1 MPSSSGFFS
10 SQRPIA
16 SPRDQQPN
24 TTRRKALHQ
33 RSKSKQNE
41 QELSQVP
48 ELQQPTVRLVNPSP
62 SPPST
67 TTSNNSRSDGDDS
80 KENWQ
85 RNHGAPPR
93 LPPSALVK
101 PASVSNSS
109 ISAAGRD
116 HGVSETPT
124 PANEEQGVDNAPNI
138 TLLPNNSQHELS
150 RPKWHRLSTSSAYS
164 QASTLHESEIASSK
178 KSGKSQRFSSFSQI
192 STLRGTPTPTEQE
205 NRERAAEGEVSARS
219 GSGSALAL
227 QTLQET
233 SPERPERLSTIRP
246 VPPSD
251 TSSSPTQQGPGSQSA
266 DDSSPSRPR
275 TAPSSDLEQP
285 SSGSRHRNYRTYST
299 GSLPSPT
306 GSLNIR
312 DINTT
317 PASHLPHE
325 GRPES
330 QAISEATYPHPS
342 SPNFIAYS
350 PDSVRP
356 ISRGDP
362 VRNATSIESI
372 NSRLQYG
379 PGGRPD
385 TDRSLAESSSWASTD
400 SNEPLPPLHI
410 PKKRLRHKAASES
423 LSTQAS
429 SQASASHAA
438 APMADEEI
446 DTLPYPKRPFSS
458 HLSTIASESEQSRTA
473 SQHLSHFSLGSG
485 VLTGDDASSLP
496 LSPVGHRRTG
506 SAPAESVGSNLGS
519 PGTRGTSSSE
529 FQEEAGDMTLGIYRE
544 QSAVPQ
550 PLFRAKGGPNLL
562 DATKKYDGPLPP
574 IPPIPKSRDSDENF
588 DTLSALQSPGLR
600 QKRSG
605 YSLRQRSNSTPSHS
619 RQQSQIS
626 YVESDRNS
634 QGSTLFPQ
642 WARNFY
648 SGTHGL
654 KSKVSLGSL
663 STASQRP
670 PMHRRNPSSWTE
682 RSITSRLGTG
692 YSNVESSSPTSSHFL
707 PAIFRPRTRKR
718 QNSQRDS
725 RSSKVRKSGRSK
737 PSQETRRDSMAIF
750 QDPLPQSQEPLAGG
764 SGSNEVLPSGQ
775 PRWGKLKGSE
785 TPSPEPGRRL
795 PRKYSKQR
803 LWDTMEFPRPMTKD
817 RLSDF
822 HVQPHEQTPRLAP
835 SKRSSQN
842 RLSAWQ
848 APSFVSSLDTLITSR
863 CNRQILLFALGFV
876 CPLMWMLGALL
887 PLPKKP
893 MTTGELEKGLQ
904 DSQDDVQAAMMKH
917 EAGDAERRWK
927 EEKTFLK
934 AKWWRMLNRVM
945 SVVGLLVIGAIVSE
959 DLINRVLAK
968 TDIVLADCSRGR
980 RDDLTPFSPLYFLPS
995 FCDFLT
1001 TTTISAYTAA
1011 FS

>member
-1 MPSSSGFFS
+1 MSSPGFFS

-16 SPRDQQPN
+16 SPRDQRPN

-33 RSKSKQNE
+33 RSKSQQNE
-41 QELSQVP
+41 QQQQQLSQVA
-48 ELQQPTVRLVNPSP
+48 EHPTVRLVNPSP

-67 TTSNNSRSDGDDS
+67 TSSNRSRSDGDES

-85 RNHGAPPR
+85 QNHGAPPR

-101 PASVSNSS
+101 RTSVSNSS

-116 HGVSETPT
+116 YGVSDRPT
-124 PANEEQGVDNAPNI
+124 PANEAQRVDNASNI

-150 RPKWHRLSTSSAYS
+150 RPAWHRLSTSSGYS
-164 QASTLHESEIASSK
+164 QTSTLHESEIASSK

-205 NRERAAEGEVSARS
+205 NRERAAAAEGEVAARS

-233 SPERPERLSTIRP
+233 SPERPHRLSTIRP
-246 VPPSD
+246 VPASD
-251 TSSSPTQQGPGSQSA
+251 TSTSSPIEQGPGSQSA
-266 DDSSPSRPR
+266 DDSPPR

-285 SSGSRHRNYRTYST
+285 STTTPRRRTYST
-299 GSLPSPT
+299 GSIPSPPS
-306 GSLNIR
+306 SLNTR
-312 DINTT
+312 DIVTT
-317 PASHLPHE
+317 PASHLPQE
-325 GRPES
+325 RPES
-330 QAISEATYPHPS
+330 QAISEATFPPPS
-342 SPNFIAYS
+342 SPNFIAYT

-356 ISRGDP
+356 ISRGGP
-362 VRNATSIESI
+362 IRGATSIDSI
-372 NSRLQYG
+372 NSRLQHG
-379 PGGRPD
+379 SARRPQ
-385 TDRSLAESSSWASTD
+385 TAGSLATKSSWASTE
-400 SNEPLPPLHI
+400 SNDPLPPLHI

-429 SQASASHAA
+429 IQASSPHAES
-438 APMADEEI
+438 MAEEEI

-506 SAPAESVGSNLGS
+506 SAPAESIGSNLGS
-519 PGTRGTSSSE
+519 PGTRGTSSSD
-529 FQEEAGDMTLGIYRE
+529 FQEDVGDMTLGIYRE
-544 QSAVPQ
+544 ASAVPQ
-550 PLFRAKGGPNLL
+550 PLFRAKGAPNLL
-562 DATKKYDGPLPP
+562 DTTKKYDGPLPP
-574 IPPIPKSRDSDENF
+574 IPPIPKSRDSEEDF
-588 DTLSALQSPGLR
+588 DTLSALQAPGLR

-605 YSLRQRSNSTPSHS
+605 YSLRQRDNNTPSHS

-626 YVESDRNS
+626 YVESERFS
-634 QGSTLFPQ
+634 QGSSLFPV

-663 STASQRP
+663 SQASQRP
-670 PMHRRNPSSWTE
+670 PMHRRNDSSWTE

-692 YSNVESSSPTSSHFL
+692 YSNAESGSPTSSHFL
-707 PAIFRPRTRKR
+707 PAIFRPRIRKR
-718 QNSQRDS
+718 QNSQHDS
-725 RSSKVRKSGRSK
+725 RSSNKVRKSGRSK
-737 PSQETRRDSMAIF
+737 PSHESRRDSLAIF
-750 QDPLPQSQEPLAGG
+750 QDPLPQSQEPLA
-764 SGSNEVLPSGQ
+764 SGANDEEVLPSGQ

-785 TPSPEPGRRL
+785 TSSPEPGRRL

-822 HVQPHEQTPRLAP
+822 HVPTDGQPPRLAP
-835 SKRSSQN
+835 SKRTSQN

-863 CNRQILLFALGFV
+863 CNRQILLFALGFI

-887 PLPKKP
+887 PLPKRP
-893 MTTGELEKGLQ
+893 MSPGELEKGLA
-904 DSQDDVQAAMMKH
+904 DSQDDVAAAMMKH

-927 EEKTFLK
+927 EERTFLK
-934 AKWWRMLNRVM
+934 ARWWRMLNRVM
-945 SVVGLLVIGAIVSE
+945 SVVGLLVIGAI
-959 DLINRVLAK
+959 IALA
-968 TDIVLADCSRGR
+968 VVA
-980 RDDLTPFSPLYFLPS
+980 
-995 FCDFLT
+995 T
-1001 TTTISAYTAA
+1001 T
-1011 FS
+1011 

>member
-1 MPSSSGFFS
+1 MSSPGFFA

-16 SPRDQQPN
+16 SPRDQRNPP
-24 TTRRKALHQ
+24 RRRALHQ
-33 RSKSKQNE
+33 RSKSHQNQ
-41 QELSQVP
+41 QEPSQVP
-48 ELQQPTVRLVNPSP
+48 EQPTVRLVNPSP

-67 TTSNNSRSDGDDS
+67 TSSHQSRCGDDES

-85 RNHGAPPR
+85 QDHGALPR
-93 LPPSALVK
+93 LPSSGLVK
-101 PASVSNSS
+101 RASVSNSS

-116 HGVSETPT
+116 YGVSETPT
-124 PANEEQGVDNAPNI
+124 PANEAQRVDNAPNI

-150 RPKWHRLSTSSAYS
+150 RPIWHRLSTSSAYS
-164 QASTLHESEIASSK
+164 QTSTLHESEIASSK
-178 KSGKSQRFSSFSQI
+178 KSGKSQRYSSFSQI
-192 STLRGTPTPTEQE
+192 STLRGTPTPYEEE
-205 NRERAAEGEVSARS
+205 NRERAAEGEVAARS
-219 GSGSALAL
+219 GSGLALAL

-251 TSSSPTQQGPGSQSA
+251 TSSPTEQGPGS
-266 DDSSPSRPR
+266 DSSPTRPR
-275 TAPSSDLEQP
+275 TARSSDLETP
-285 SSGSRHRNYRTYST
+285 STVPRNRTYST
-299 GSLPSPT
+299 GSIPSLPS
-306 GSLNIR
+306 SLNTR
-312 DINTT
+312 DINAT
-317 PASHLPHE
+317 PVSHLPQE
-325 GRPES
+325 RLES
-330 QAISEATYPHPS
+330 RAISEAISPQPS

-362 VRNATSIESI
+362 IRGVTSTESI

-379 PGGRPD
+379 PIGRPD
-385 TDRSLAESSSWASTD
+385 TDRSLATSSSWASSE
-400 SNEPLPPLHI
+400 SNDRLPPLHI

-429 SQASASHAA
+429 TQASSSHAA
-438 APMADEEI
+438 EPMAEEEI

-496 LSPVGHRRTG
+496 LSPVGHRRNG

-550 PLFRAKGGPNLL
+550 PLFRAQGAPNLL
-562 DATKKYDGPLPP
+562 DTTKKYDGPLPP

-588 DTLSALQSPGLR
+588 DTLSALHAPGLR

-605 YSLRQRSNSTPSHS
+605 YSLRQRANSTPSHS
-619 RQQSQIS
+619 RQQSQVS
-626 YVESDRNS
+626 YVESERFS
-634 QGSTLFPQ
+634 QGSSLFPV

-654 KSKVSLGSL
+654 KSKTSLGSL
-663 STASQRP
+663 STTSQRP

-725 RSSKVRKSGRSK
+725 RSSKIRKSGRSK

-764 SGSNEVLPSGQ
+764 SNDVLPSGQ

-785 TPSPEPGRRL
+785 KSSPEPNRHL

-803 LWDTMEFPRPMTKD
+803 LWDTMEYPRPMTKD

-822 HVQPHEQTPRLAP
+822 HLQPNDTPRLAP

-863 CNRQILLFALGFV
+863 CNRQILLFAVGFV

-893 MTTGELEKGLQ
+893 LTTNELEKGLA

-927 EEKTFLK
+927 EERSFAK
-934 AKWWRMLNRVM
+934 ARWWRVLNRVM
-945 SVVGLLVIGAIVSE
+945 SVVGVLVIGAVVSFF
-959 DLINRVLAK
+959 
-968 TDIVLADCSRGR
+968 CS
-980 RDDLTPFSPLYFLPS
+980 SEWW
-995 FCDFLT
+995 C
-1001 TTTISAYTAA
+1001 
-1011 FS
+1011 